1 MPNSIMKK
9 TCASDYIAIKKQNA
23 IFNGE
28 NKNNMVINA
37 IEKCCL
43 KNPENLPICKVRTS
57 KSYEIIND
65 FYNGR
70 RYNKEFCEL

>member
-1 MPNSIMKK
+1 MYKSVMKK

-43 KNPENLPICKVRTS
+43 KNPENPPICKVRTS

>member
-43 KNPENLPICKVRTS
+43 KNPQEPICKVRTS
-57 KSYEIIND
+57 KSYEIKND

-70 RYNKEFCEL
+70 RYNKEICEL

>member
-9 TCASDYIAIKKQNA
+9 TCASDYISIKKQNA
-23 IFNGE
+23 IFNGK

-37 IEKCCL
+37 NESCCS
-43 KNPENLPICKVRTS
+43 KTPQETICTVRTS
-57 KSYEIIND
+57 KSYEIINN

-70 RYNKEFCEL
+70 RYNKEICKL